1 MVGRIRR
8 RTVAAFA
15 LLFLVL
21 AVDGFLVWRRA
32 RYRAETTRLRAGM
45 TDLERQRADAIINAQ
60 QNESGLMLELMRRQ
74 AAGDDR
80 LHLAVSTDSA
90 FVALDRGAARLRV
103 MPAAFGAEA
112 RVGTAADSSRVAV
125 PRGTRTIERLLGA
138 NDAYPLPRWLWTHR
152 GQPVPENRAV
162 PGWVGANAIV
172 MSGGTLI
179 YSMPASGPLADSSYV
194 MPGTVRVPSADLA
207 AIRENLTRGMTVY
220 FY

>member
-8 RTVAAFA
+8 RTVAAFV

-207 AIRENLTRGMTVY
+207 AIRENLARGMTVY